1 MKLRQSPRPGRSGR
15 ASSHLQRRAFE
26 PISGEMIR
34 DDRGNLAHK
43 NTNGFN
49 ISSTSLRT
57 SSFLGLH
64 PGKGPRPPPTF
75 KIIPVR
81 NQYLRCDQGVTL
93 QIDDG
98 VVLPPLRFRTCLP
111 GAVSST

>member
-15 ASSHLQRRAFE
+15 ASSHLQRRAF
-26 PISGEMIR
+26 EMIR

-64 PGKGPRPPPTF
+64 PGKGPRPPTF
-75 KIIPVR
+75 KIIPMR